1 MKNIFIKFGS
11 IALFAVLLCTVGGCK
26 DNKSNGT
33 DLSDLN
39 TKQITS
45 TNDLVSVTGENIF
58 DLDLSDNYPIP
69 DYNTYYGRGS
79 QGSSTTTIATNTP
92 QHSAGIHWSFLLV
105 SFVCGIALT
114 FKNGLLIKCV
124 VGATRKLFK
133 RWKGAP
139 SAKSKMR
146 GPKVDINDLDSNN
159 TDKEETTIEE
169 TEVEANPN
177 NGQWAKLNKNSKIRE
192 ILAIFDNIYG
202 TELKDKFTK
211 VLQNYSTF
219 QEKATYYDSI
229 VNSENEE
236 QLLSILNEI
245 NCKVN
250 VVSLDS
256 IYSKTKDM
264 RPVEAIAKILT
275 EIDSIYKTQFTA
287 LYSRYHRDSKSVDEI
302 KKHFNTT
309 SNSTLADLLT
319 KAKEQYISS
328 QRGIADAI
336 TLLSIFKFKEDS
348 PSATDR
354 LAELADIL
362 KNIKSNLNDIKQKE
376 EYYYWDR
383 VAIILMAV
391 SKCLIPLLNYQSKG
405 NGITKN
411 EKAIL
416 DAIKSDMV
424 STYATRFFIRDV
436 QKSEVSAEAFRTEVN
451 AKLKES
457 TEKFNTEH
465 AKTAQETSLSAT
477 DLPQEN
483 LTVFEEAIKQVR
495 AYENYQVFSDKMW
508 TTFVQEFLNKAPQ
521 CNKGFVLAQALNI
534 AFHTADFLDHIKGGR
549 SIPYCFNYKFLLN
562 DFDPE
567 KSGCQKFEHNHYM
580 HSTNYSN
587 FIYELAQELGAKDLK
602 ILVENY
608 LINS

>member
-1 MKNIFIKFGS
+1 
-11 IALFAVLLCTVGGCK
+11 
-26 DNKSNGT
+26 
-33 DLSDLN
+33 
-39 TKQITS
+39 
-45 TNDLVSVTGENIF
+45 
-58 DLDLSDNYPIP
+58 
-69 DYNTYYGRGS
+69 
-79 QGSSTTTIATNTP
+79 
-92 QHSAGIHWSFLLV
+92 
-105 SFVCGIALT
+105 
-114 FKNGLLIKCV
+114 
-124 VGATRKLFK
+124 
-133 RWKGAP
+133 
-139 SAKSKMR
+139 
-146 GPKVDINDLDSNN
+146 
-159 TDKEETTIEE
+159 
-169 TEVEANPN
+169 
-177 NGQWAKLNKNSKIRE
+177 
-192 ILAIFDNIYG
+192 
-202 TELKDKFTK
+202 
-211 VLQNYSTF
+211 
-219 QEKATYYDSI
+219 
-229 VNSENEE
+229 
-236 QLLSILNEI
+236 
-245 NCKVN
+245 
-250 VVSLDS
+250 
-256 IYSKTKDM
+256 
-264 RPVEAIAKILT
+264 
-275 EIDSIYKTQFTA
+275 
-287 LYSRYHRDSKSVDEI
+287 
-302 KKHFNTT
+302 
-309 SNSTLADLLT
+309 
-319 KAKEQYISS
+319 
-328 QRGIADAI
+328 
-336 TLLSIFKFKEDS
+336 
-348 PSATDR
+348 
-354 LAELADIL
+354 
-362 KNIKSNLNDIKQKE
+362 
-376 EYYYWDR
+376 
-383 VAIILMAV
+383 MAV